1 MGAFLT
7 ACLIP
12 SLGMLFHPGQQT
24 AANQVLAPPPA
35 LRGEDGALNP
45 DVLQETTDYLA
56 DHFAFRQELITANAA
71 LTSAVFHTSAEDKVL
86 LGRDGWLFYRE
97 TLDDCLRAHPLT
109 DRQLC
114 AAARTLALMQ
124 EYAQSRG
131 AQLLFTV
138 APNKATLYPQYLPR
152 PVQPLSEE
160 SDLDRLVP
168 LLEEEGVAYAD
179 LFAPFQAESSVLYF
193 RRDSH
198 WNTQGAALAQQVL
211 LQALGKEFTP
221 FRGTECRAAEGHR
234 GDLYEMLYPTGTGL
248 DRDVRF
254 DRPFTFS
261 YARQPRGPDDQRI
274 ETSHAAKT
282 GGLLMFRDS
291 FGNSLYPFLAE
302 EYGSALFSRS
312 MPYQLTLLDQCGA
325 DTVLVE
331 LVERN
336 LDYLSTRAPVFPAP
350 ERLFTGGTPPSGE
363 GTVRL
368 TASDVSPLA
377 GFTRLEGLLTGPVD
391 DGSPIYVQLGDRL
404 YEASPVGMDWSEG
417 SPFVLYVPQDG
428 PQRGRVL
435 YLQGGELRAL
445 IPEPERLPSTS
456 EASRPSPSPD
466 AVQINYFGRNDVG

>member
-12 SLGMLFHPGQQT
+12 SLGMLVCPGQQT
-24 AANQVLAPPPA
+24 AANQLLAPPPA
-35 LRGEDGALNP
+35 LTLGDGSPNP
-45 DVLQETTDYLA
+45 EVLQEATDYIA

-71 LTSAVFHTSAEDKVL
+71 LTAAVFRLSAEDKVL

-114 AAARTLALMQ
+114 AAARTLGLMQ
-124 EYAQSRG
+124 EYTQSRG
-131 AQLLFTV
+131 GRLLFTV

-152 PVQPLSEE
+152 TVQPLAES
-160 SDLDRLVP
+160 SDLDRLLP
-168 LLEEEGVAYAD
+168 LLEEQGVAYAD
-179 LFAPFQAESSVLYF
+179 LFGPFQGEPSALYF

-198 WNTQGAALAQQVL
+198 WNAQGAALAQQVL
-211 LQALGKEFTP
+211 LRALGKEFIP
-221 FRGTECRAAEGHR
+221 FWGTEYRTVENHR

-248 DRDVRF
+248 DRDVQF

-261 YARQPRGPDDQRI
+261 HTRQPRGPDDQRI
-274 ETSHAAKT
+274 ETSHEAKT
-282 GGLLMFRDS
+282 GSLLMFRDS

-312 MPYQLTLLDQCGA
+312 MPYQLTLLDQCKA
-325 DTVLVE
+325 DTVLIE

-350 ERLFTGGTPPSGE
+350 ERLLTGGTPPQGR
-363 GTVRL
+363 GTVSL
-368 TASDVSPLA
+368 TPSDANPLA
-377 GFTRLEGLLTGPVD
+377 GFTRLEGLITGPVD
-391 DGSPIYVQLGDRL
+391 DSSPVYVQLGDRL

-435 YLQGGELRAL
+435 YLQEGELCAL
-445 IPEPERLPSTS
+445 IPEPEQLPGAP
-456 EASRPSPSPD
+456 EAPSGPFSPG
-466 AVQINYFGRNDVG
+466 AVQINYFGRNDFG